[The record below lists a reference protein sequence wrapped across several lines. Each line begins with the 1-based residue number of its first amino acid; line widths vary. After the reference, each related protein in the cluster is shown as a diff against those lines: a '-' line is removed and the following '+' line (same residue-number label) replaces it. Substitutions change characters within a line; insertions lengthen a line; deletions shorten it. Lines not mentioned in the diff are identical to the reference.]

1 MKHLLY
7 GEKLREK
14 VLEMSFHVTEVKVI
28 KVITRL
34 MNCQGGKEGRL

>member
-7 GEKLREK
+7 KEKLREK

-28 KVITRL
+28 KVTTRL
-34 MNCQGGKEGRL
+34 MDCQGGKKGRL